1 MNEKFYLG
9 VVFRNGVLRG
19 FTLDNHFSIVWYF
32 ISENID
38 IDMPL
43 VQFPIQEGGVII
55 HLTNLY
61 KKEGCPNYNLEVII
75 KEIPI
80 SVYPAFDERED

>member
-1 MNEKFYLG
+1 MVY
-9 VVFRNGVLRG
+9 
-19 FTLDNHFSIVWYF
+19 
-32 ISENID
+32 
-38 IDMPL
+38 L
-43 VQFPIQEGGVII
+43 VQFPIQEDGVII

-80 SVYPAFDERED
+80 SVYPAFDEMED